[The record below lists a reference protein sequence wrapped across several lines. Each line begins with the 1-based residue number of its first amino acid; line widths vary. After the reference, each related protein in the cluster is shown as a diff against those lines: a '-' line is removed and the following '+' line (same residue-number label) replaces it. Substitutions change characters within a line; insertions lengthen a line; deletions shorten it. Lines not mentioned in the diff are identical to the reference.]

1 MKKTLLTFSNLF
13 IHLHLLLL
21 ELPDSFLEGFGRPKQ
36 DQGPGKS
43 QADGADQASS
53 LQTVA
58 ECIAATVPVVVAV
71 AAVPFVELENAQ

>member
-1 MKKTLLTFSNLF
+1 
-13 IHLHLLLL
+13 L
-21 ELPDSFLEGFGRPKQ
+21 ELPESFLEGFGWPKQ

-53 LQTVA
+53 FQNIV
-58 ECIAATVPVVVAV
+58 EFIAATVPVIVAV